1 MSKEVGARIRET
13 RQNAGLSQAALAAKT
28 EGVSASVLS
37 KAERG
42 EKELSPEQLQALA
55 AALEVAPEA
64 LTGEAAPCECKA
76 APEAAETPETP
87 CECKAAPEAAEAP
100 AEMTEEEK
108 EVVQLFQ
115 SADAATQNAA
125 ISALKEGK
133 VSGPDLTLTLAGML
147 SGGQQSEG
155 GDVSQKLMAAVLKLL
170 GIQGG
175 DGALKLVGIL
185 TKLAGSQGGES
196 AQTNPL
202 EAVMN
207 MVGGIMGKK

>member
-13 RQNAGLSQAALAAKT
+13 RQKAGLSQAALAAKT
-28 EGVSASVLS
+28 EGISASVLS

-64 LTGEAAPCECKA
+64 LTGEAAPCECQA
-76 APEAAETPETP
+76 APEASETP
-87 CECKAAPEAAEAP
+87 CECRAVPEAAEEP

-133 VSGPDLTLTLAGML
+133 VSGTDLLLTLSGML

-185 TKLAGSQGGES
+185 TKLGGSQGDS
-196 AQTNPL
+196 AQKNPL

>member
-13 RQNAGLSQAALAAKT
+13 RQKAGLSQAALAAKT
-28 EGVSASVLS
+28 EGISASVLS

-55 AALEVAPEA
+55 AALEVSPEA
-64 LTGEAAPCECKA
+64 LTDEAPPCKCEA
-76 APEAAETPETP
+76 APEAAETP
-87 CECKAAPEAAEAP
+87 CECKAAPEAAEEP
-100 AEMTEEEK
+100 AEMTEDEK

-133 VSGPDLTLTLAGML
+133 VAGPDLMLTLSGIL
-147 SGGQQSEG
+147 SGGQRSAG

-170 GIQGG
+170 GSQGG
-175 DGALKLVGIL
+175 DGALKLVSIL

-196 AQTNPL
+196 AQKNPL
-202 EAVMN
+202 ESVMN
-207 MVGGIMGKK
+207 IVGGIMGKK

>member
-13 RQNAGLSQAALAAKT
+13 RQKAGLSQAALAAKT

-42 EKELSPEQLQALA
+42 EKELSPEQLQTLA
-55 AALEVAPEA
+55 AALEVPAEA
-64 LTGEAAPCECKA
+64 LTGEAAPCECQA
-76 APEAAETPETP
+76 APEAAETP
-87 CECKAAPEAAEAP
+87 CECRAVPEAVEEP

-133 VSGPDLTLTLAGML
+133 VSGPDLLLTLSGML

-155 GDVSQKLMAAVLKLL
+155 SDVSQKLMAAVLKLL

-185 TKLAGSQGGES
+185 TKLAGSQGDS
-196 AQTNPL
+196 AQKNPL

>member
-13 RQNAGLSQAALAAKT
+13 RQKAGLSQAALAAKT
-28 EGVSASVLS
+28 EGISASVLS

-55 AALEVAPEA
+55 AALEVS
-64 LTGEAAPCECKA
+64 
-76 APEAAETPETP
+76 PEAAETP
-87 CECKAAPEAAEAP
+87 CECKAKSEAAEEP
-100 AEMTEEEK
+100 AEMTEDEK

-133 VSGPDLTLTLAGML
+133 VAGPDLMLTLAGML
-147 SGGQQSEG
+147 SGSQRSAG

-170 GIQGG
+170 GSQGG
-175 DGALKLVGIL
+175 DGALKLVSIL

-196 AQTNPL
+196 AQKNPL